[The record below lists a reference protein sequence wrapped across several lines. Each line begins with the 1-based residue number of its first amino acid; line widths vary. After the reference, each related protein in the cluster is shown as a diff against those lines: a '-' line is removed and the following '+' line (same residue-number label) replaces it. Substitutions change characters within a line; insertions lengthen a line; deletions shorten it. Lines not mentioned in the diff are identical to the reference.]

1 MHERS
6 DLRVVVRRESIDD
19 RDAIRSLTSRAFSG
33 LPFSDGTEPLVIDA
47 LREAA
52 ALALSLVAALGEQIV
67 GHIAF
72 SEAGPP
78 GQSGWLVLGP
88 VSVEPRFQRRGVGSQ
103 LIRAGLQTIRAQ
115 GAKGCV
121 LLGDHRYY
129 HRFGFVVAPAYAP
142 AQYPARHFQVA
153 CFGDAFP
160 NAPVAFHP
168 AFSAVAKTAPRAE
181 QVHRGLTGGAE
192 PAAPT
197 PDQIEIVE
205 YDARWPD
212 RFALESARIRHVLAE
227 PALEIEHHGSTA
239 VPGLAAKPVIDML
252 VAAGSMEMA
261 ERYAA
266 ALLEHGYEAV
276 EPRYREMWPERIVLI
291 RREHGE
297 RMCHVHLM
305 LRGHPAWNRL
315 LVFRDYLRTHPD
327 VAAAYAEL
335 KRSLA
340 AAVGRDRH
348 AYMTAK
354 GEFITRVT
362 AIAMGE
368 QGSTG

>member
-1 MHERS
+1 M
-6 DLRVVVRRESIDD
+6 
-19 RDAIRSLTSRAFSG
+19 
-33 LPFSDGTEPLVIDA
+33 
-47 LREAA
+47 
-52 ALALSLVAALGEQIV
+52 
-67 GHIAF
+67 
-72 SEAGPP
+72 
-78 GQSGWLVLGP
+78 
-88 VSVEPRFQRRGVGSQ
+88 
-103 LIRAGLQTIRAQ
+103 
-115 GAKGCV
+115 
-121 LLGDHRYY
+121 
-129 HRFGFVVAPAYAP
+129 
-142 AQYPARHFQVA
+142 
-153 CFGDAFP
+153 
-160 NAPVAFHP
+160 
-168 AFSAVAKTAPRAE
+168 AKTAPRAE
-181 QVHRGLTGGAE
+181 QLHRELTGGTE

-305 LRGHPAWNRL
+305 LRGHPAWKRL
-315 LVFRDYLRTHPD
+315 LVFRDYLRAHPD

-354 GEFITRVT
+354 GEFITREVV
-362 AIAMGE
+362 AARR
-368 QGSTG
+368 SRS